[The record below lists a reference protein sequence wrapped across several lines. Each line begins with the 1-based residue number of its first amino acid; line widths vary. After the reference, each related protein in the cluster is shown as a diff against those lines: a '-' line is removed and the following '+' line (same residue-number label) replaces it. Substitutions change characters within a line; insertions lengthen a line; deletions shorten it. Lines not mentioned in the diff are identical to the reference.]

1 MGYNQIEHEIE
12 YIDADKVVLPPP
24 VKKQVWDQETETFVP
39 MTLYRKKGV
48 LTETEEKWMFDI
60 FGREGVYKNGRFW
73 DYSRGGDFTIM
84 DERVYVWY
92 QMKWGNK

>member
-1 MGYNQIEHEIE
+1 MGDDQMIE
-12 YIDADKVVLPPP
+12 YIDVNEVVLPPP
-24 VKKQVWDQETETFVP
+24 VKKQVWDSETQTFVP
-39 MTLYRKKGV
+39 MTLYRHRGV
-48 LTETEEKWMFDI
+48 INEAQEDWLCKT
-60 FGREGVYKNGRFW
+60 FGPIGVYKNGRFW